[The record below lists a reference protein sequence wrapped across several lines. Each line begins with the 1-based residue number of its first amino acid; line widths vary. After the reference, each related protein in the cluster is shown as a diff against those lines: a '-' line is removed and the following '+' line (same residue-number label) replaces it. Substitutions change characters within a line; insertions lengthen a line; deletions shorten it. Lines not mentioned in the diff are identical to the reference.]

1 MKQGKENEMRIVH
14 NFKKV
19 ETEIFK
25 IENNN
30 NNA

>member
-1 MKQGKENEMRIVH
+1 MKPGKENEMLTVH

>member
-1 MKQGKENEMRIVH
+1 MKPGKENEMLTVH
-14 NFKKV
+14 NLKV